1 MGRSRL
7 NIYTK
12 SCVIGVALLIWSQR
26 NGGEPVAKLTPKQQ
40 CFIDEY
46 LACGNATEAARRAG
60 YRQPNV
66 QGAQNLVKLSN
77 FIDEQA
83 REIRGATIA
92 DMLEINAFWTS
103 IMRDEDAELKERLK
117 ASELRAKVQGAFTE
131 RREITFPE
139 SSWFKDG

>member
-1 MGRSRL
+1 
-7 NIYTK
+7 
-12 SCVIGVALLIWSQR
+12 VA
-26 NGGEPVAKLTPKQQ
+26 ETLTPKQQ
-40 CFIDEY
+40 SFIDEY

-60 YRQPNV
+60 YKHPNK
-66 QGAQNLVKLSN
+66 QGPENLVKLGG

-83 REIRGATIA
+83 KEIRGATIA

-103 IMRDEDAELKERLK
+103 IMRNEDAELKERLK

-139 SSWFKDG
+139 SRWFKDG